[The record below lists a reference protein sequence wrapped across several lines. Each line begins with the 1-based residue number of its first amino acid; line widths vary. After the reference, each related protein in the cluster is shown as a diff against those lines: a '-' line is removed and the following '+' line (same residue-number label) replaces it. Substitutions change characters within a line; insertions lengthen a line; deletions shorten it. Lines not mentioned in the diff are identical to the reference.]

1 MKPSPT
7 ATAAALRTTLATTN
21 PWFAALPAAVQD
33 EMVSRSTLLK
43 LQPGEQLFRQ
53 GEQARA
59 WYALVWGTLRLSTL
73 RDDGKE
79 HIMTVVETGQWVGE
93 SALAV
98 NQPYLNNATALGP
111 VEALALPREA
121 FEALID
127 QPAFARAMVALV
139 TGRYRL
145 LYEALGDVALRSTRA
160 RIAQRLLL
168 LTRGDAAAEAE
179 PRQRVTVSQE
189 SLAMMLGIA
198 RQTLS
203 SELQW
208 LAHRGVVRLGYR
220 SIEVL
225 SSGELRRIGEGT
237 GV

>member
-1 MKPSPT
+1 MKPSP
-7 ATAAALRTTLATTN
+7 AALRETLATN
-21 PWFAALPAAVQD
+21 PWFAVLPPSVQED
-33 EMVSRSTLLK
+33 MVSRSTLLK
-43 LQPGEQLFRQ
+43 LQSGEQLFRQ
-53 GEQARA
+53 GDMPRA
-59 WYALVWGTLRLSTL
+59 WYGLLRGAVRLSTL
-73 RDDGKE
+73 HDDGKE
-79 HIMTVVETGQWVGE
+79 HIMTVMDTGHWIGE

-121 FEALID
+121 FEALMD

-168 LTRGDAAAEAE
+168 LTRGDAAAETE

-203 SELQW
+203 SELQS
-208 LAHRGVVRLGYR
+208 LAQQGIIRLGYR

-225 SSGELRRIGEGT
+225 SSAELRRITEGP
-237 GV
+237 V

>member
-1 MKPSPT
+1 MKPSP
-7 ATAAALRTTLATTN
+7 AALRNALAIN
-21 PWFAALPAAVQD
+21 PWFAALPPSVQED
-33 EMVSRSTLLK
+33 IVSRSTLLK
-43 LQPGEQLFRQ
+43 LQSGEQLFRQ
-53 GEQARA
+53 GDMPRA
-59 WYALVWGTLRLSTL
+59 WYGLLRGAVRLSTL

-79 HIMTVVETGQWVGE
+79 HIMTVAETGSWVGE

-98 NQPYLNNATALGP
+98 NQPYLNNATAQGP
-111 VEALALPREA
+111 VEALALPAEA
-121 FEALID
+121 FDALMD
-127 QPAFARAMVALV
+127 QPVFARAMVTLV

-168 LTRGDAAAEAE
+168 LTRGDAAANAA
-179 PRQRVTVSQE
+179 PRQRVPVSQE

-208 LAHRGVVRLGYR
+208 LAQQGIVRLGYR
-220 SIEVL
+220 NIEVL
-225 SSGELRRIGEGT
+225 SDTELRRIGDAT
-237 GV
+237 AL